1 MQLNQNFKLK
11 LVRTFFIVHGLFG
24 FILVLTGAWYTNN
37 ENENPAVDKIQ
48 KSANKFV
55 DWILIMVGWLL
66 ILWTIIG
73 WFTLVKKS
81 RELDIICVFLNIT
94 MMLLQV
100 KFLCILFASNEFR
113 ERKTMILVAVFVV
126 SSISSAIHLFI
137 FIIKYR
143 TRFTHKGNIGKEI
156 QVQNLKNTSVVHKL
170 SFNPKVYHQS
180 QFIELNYN
188 NGS

>member
-1 MQLNQNFKLK
+1 M
-11 LVRTFFIVHGLFG
+11 VG

-37 ENENPAVDKIQ
+37 EKENPAVDKIQ

-113 ERKTMILVAVFVV
+113 ERKTRILVAVFLV
-126 SSISSAIHLFI
+126 SLISSAIHLFI

-143 TRFTHKGNIGKEI
+143 TQFTLKEN
-156 QVQNLKNTSVVHKL
+156 QL
-170 SFNPKVYHQS
+170 SIRIVSKTFEYFSSMPMS
-180 QFIELNYN
+180 SLASISAWRGMCFPRR
-188 NGS
+188 

>member
-48 KSANKFV
+48 KSENKFV
-55 DWILIMVGWLL
+55 DWMLIMVGWLL

-73 WFTLVKKS
+73 WSTLVKKS

-100 KFLCILFASNEFR
+100 KFLCILFASNEFH

-126 SSISSAIHLFI
+126 SLISSVHLFI

-143 TRFTHKGNIGKEI
+143 TRCSHKENIGKEI

-170 SFNPKVYHQS
+170 SFSPKVYNHS
-180 QFIELNYN
+180 QFIELDYN